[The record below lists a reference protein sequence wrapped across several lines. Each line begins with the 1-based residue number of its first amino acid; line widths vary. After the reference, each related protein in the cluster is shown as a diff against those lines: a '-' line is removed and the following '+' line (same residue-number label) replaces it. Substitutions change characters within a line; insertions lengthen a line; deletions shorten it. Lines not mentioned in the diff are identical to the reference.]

1 MPALVTVDREA
12 ISRRVVPAVEVEPQ
26 VIAAYLF
33 GSALGRCRPD
43 SDIDI
48 GIVSTCQG
56 ERERL
61 YLEARIV
68 NRLQP
73 LDGHP
78 FDVIA
83 LDPGD
88 ILFSFSVVHHGV
100 PLYVRDRDRLGDFL
114 YAVSRPYGELAWR
127 RRQALAEVLEDLK
140 P

>member
-12 ISRRVVPAVEVEPQ
+12 IARRVVPAVEVEPE

-43 SDIDI
+43 SDIDV
-48 GIVSTCQG
+48 GIVSVCQG
-56 ERERL
+56 ERARL
-61 YLEARIV
+61 RLEARIAS
-68 NRLQP
+68 RLEP
-73 LDGHP
+73 LAGHP
-78 FDVIA
+78 FDVVV
-83 LDPGD
+83 LDPGQ

-100 PLYVRDRDRLGDFL
+100 LLYVRDRDQLGDFL

-127 RRQALAEVLEDLK
+127 RRQALAEVLGDLQ